1 MTATLRAESVS
12 FAYEPGRPVFNSV
25 NASVAG
31 GETIGLVGPNG
42 SGKSTLLRVMC
53 GLLRPQGGGV
63 LLNGK
68 PLAGYPGR
76 DRARRVAFLPQAVNP
91 AFALSVFEVV
101 CLGRYPHTGAFG
113 ALGPRDKEAAE
124 RCMRDTEV
132 EHLRARD
139 FLTLSGGERQ
149 RVLLASILAQ
159 EPEIL
164 LLDEPTSA
172 LDIHHQTEIFS
183 LLDRLAHG
191 RQGGYGILVVTHDLN
206 LAARFCDR
214 ILLMGLDHS
223 MLAEGPHD
231 SVLTEPLLSRAYRAP
246 IRVSR
251 HPETGAHLIWAD
263 APREESG
270 TPPTKAG
277 GRPNG
282 DAP

>member
-1 MTATLRAESVS
+1 MTATLKAESVN
-12 FAYEPGRPVFNSV
+12 FAYEPGHPVFLRV
-25 NASVAG
+25 NAEVAA
-31 GETIGLVGPNG
+31 GETVGLVGPNG

-53 GLLRPQGGGV
+53 GLLQPEAGNV
-63 LLNGK
+63 LLNGS
-68 PLAGYPGR
+68 AVNAYPGKE
-76 DRARRVAFLPQAVNP
+76 RARRVAFLPQAVNP

-113 ALGPRDKEAAE
+113 ALGPHDKEAAE

-132 EHLRARD
+132 GHLRTRD

-159 EPEIL
+159 EPDIL

-172 LDIHHQTEIFS
+172 LDVHHQVEIFS

-191 RQGGYGILVVTHDLN
+191 PRAYGILVVTHDLN

-214 ILLMGLDHS
+214 ILLMGGAQS
-223 MLAEGPHD
+223 MLAQGPHQ
-231 SVLTEPLLSRAYRAP
+231 SVLTEPLLSQAYGAP

-251 HPETGAHLIWAD
+251 HPETGAPLIWAET
-263 APREESG
+263 PEENQKVAQS
-270 TPPTKAG
+270 
-277 GRPNG
+277 
-282 DAP
+282 